1 LDCRDNY
8 GGDLVGDVRV
18 TNDEATEAVRRILD
32 LAAARQKAA
41 VKNLANI
48 DTEGYRPTR
57 IEFSEHLKQAS
68 GRLELAAPAS
78 GHMTGRTSVSGGSGY
93 VEVVDEELA
102 ETPEV
107 GLERTIADLADA
119 EIAYTTAARIM
130 SKRVATLRTAIT
142 GKP

>member
-1 LDCRDNY
+1 M
-8 GGDLVGDVRV
+8 GDVRV
-18 TNDEATEAVRRILD
+18 TNDKATEAVRRILD

-41 VKNLANI
+41 VKNLANL
-48 DTEGYRPTR
+48 DTEGYQPTR
-57 IEFSEHLKQAS
+57 IEFSEHLKRAS
-68 GRLELAAPAS
+68 GGLDLAATAP
-78 GHMTGRTSVSGGSGY
+78 GHMTGGTSVAGGSGY

-102 ETPEV
+102 EAPEV
-107 GLERTIADLADA
+107 ELERTVAELADA